1 MDKVLFTALNTTF
14 KEDETTKVVRT
25 CFKKTEHSYYYPD
38 PDHSYL
44 AKVMDDNDQL
54 IKIAPVTLD
63 GNWFCLSSKELT
75 DLTAGEYTFEI
86 WENYADN
93 NGQEATVYPSPG
105 YRVPLTIEVS
115 ANTSAQK
122 EIKKIGFQ
130 EVVNQAVLATGQ
142 NIEFEKPVIL
152 PPDQEAKVAQKYEN
166 GKLKVTISVPKGEKG
181 ETGPMTKFEAGTVTK
196 LAYNDQPT
204 INLIPIDGGYRIDLG
219 IPAGEPGKDGHT
231 PEINKDYW
239 TDADQQKIKDD
250 VTKTIGDAYTK
261 AKSDI
266 EDLIENGKW

>member
-1 MDKVLFTALNTTF
+1 MDQVLFTALNTTF
-14 KEDETTKVVRT
+14 KEDETTKAVRT

-93 NGQEATVYPSPG
+93 NGQETTVYPSPG

-142 NIEFEKPVIL
+142 NIEFENPVIL
-152 PPDQEAKVAQKYEN
+152 PPDQEATVTQKYEN

-181 ETGPMTKFEAGTVTK
+181 EVGPMTKFEPGTVTK
-196 LAYNDQPT
+196 LAYNAQPT
-204 INLIPIDGGYRIDLG
+204 INLIPIEGGYRIDLG

-239 TDADQQKIKDD
+239 TDADQQKVKDD